1 MLFASV
7 SAHNYTTLQQF
18 LVTVLLGNFITMFFG
33 RPAKKPTKKAKTKLP
48 SGSSKKPPTAGA
60 AHVDDADADADAD
73 AMEEVEGEKEVEE
86 AEGEGK
92 SYNGAHGRA
101 AREGMEP
108 DKYYHHHSHL
118 HPPESVL
125 KQFDKH
131 PLAVQVRQ
139 SHSV

>member
-1 MLFASV
+1 MSSV
-7 SAHNYTTLQQF
+7 
-18 LVTVLLGNFITMFFG
+18 IP
-33 RPAKKPTKKAKTKLP
+33 RKKPTKKAKAKRP
-48 SGSSKKPPTAGA
+48 RASSKKPPTAGA

-73 AMEEVEGEKEVEE
+73 AMEEVEGEEEGEE

-108 DKYYHHHSHL
+108 DEYYRLHSHL

-139 SHSV
+139 SHSI